1 MPVDRT
7 TQGTLVVATVTAVWL
22 GIVAVAALDRAPWG
36 DEQHYLQTIQRFGQD
51 MGLETLQ
58 RYPGELAPPLAFAL
72 YAWWGRLVGFA
83 LPRLRVLSLVI
94 AFLSVLAVHGLA
106 RRVLRHD
113 RAAAG
118 VALFFLLHPYTI
130 GLSVF
135 IFNDMLAILCT
146 VLLAIGIAA
155 GRPWLVVL
163 ASAAGLMTRQYLVF
177 LTAATA
183 VHAAIRWVRW
193 RRPGDLALLVGLVA
207 SAAPLA
213 AMFVLWRGLAPAN
226 AMRALYLAH
235 GLSFKTPALTLYV
248 TQLFTYLCPLLALR
262 PWTWARHS
270 WPTWIGIGGV
280 SCLYWLAPMRPAAPQ
295 VAAGIDTVGLLHRAI
310 LAVVG
315 VNVGDL
321 VFWIAFAL
329 GLAVLASIV
338 AAAAPSRAVAAWP
351 NTHTFLA
358 IAVCA
363 FLAMMPWS
371 YMHWEKY
378 FMPLLPLA
386 AVLVLATR
394 DDQNATPGEKTAT

>member
-1 MPVDRT
+1 
-7 TQGTLVVATVTAVWL
+7 
-22 GIVAVAALDRAPWG
+22 
-36 DEQHYLQTIQRFGQD
+36 
-51 MGLETLQ
+51 
-58 RYPGELAPPLAFAL
+58 
-72 YAWWGRLVGFA
+72 
-83 LPRLRVLSLVI
+83 
-94 AFLSVLAVHGLA
+94 
-106 RRVLRHD
+106 
-113 RAAAG
+113 
-118 VALFFLLHPYTI
+118 
-130 GLSVF
+130 
-135 IFNDMLAILCT
+135 
-146 VLLAIGIAA
+146 
-155 GRPWLVVL
+155 
-163 ASAAGLMTRQYLVF
+163 
-177 LTAATA
+177 
-183 VHAAIRWVRW
+183 
-193 RRPGDLALLVGLVA
+193 
-207 SAAPLA
+207 
-213 AMFVLWRGLAPAN
+213 MFVLWRGLAPAN

-270 WPTWIGIGGV
+270 WPTWIGIVGV
-280 SCLYWLAPMRPAAPQ
+280 SGLYWLAPMRSAPPQ

-315 VNVGDL
+315 VNVGDI

-351 NTHTFLA
+351 NTQTFLA

-363 FLAMMPWS
+363 FLAVMPWS

-394 DDQNATPGEKTAT
+394 HDQYVTPGEKTPT